1 MSNFRIR
8 RLINNVVDKE
18 QIQTKTVATVIVIQ
32 LIYGEYTKL
41 MVEKVLTYSP
51 KNQIPA
57 GIRLTNPQ
65 RW

>member
-41 MVEKVLTYSP
+41 MVEKEGINILT
-51 KNQIPA
+51 
-57 GIRLTNPQ
+57 
-65 RW
+65 